1 MLFPYY
7 DNLKNRVKTNG
18 IRGVNANLYKNDTI
32 IKHNIR
38 FNPEIKIAE
47 DAIFNFDVISH
58 STAVMMCD
66 WDVGY
71 YRVSQG
77 SVMHKY
83 TPNILETNDKTIE
96 AYYSRVEKLIE
107 NDMDYKRAFVGMV
120 AECVF
125 RALKLY
131 FIHPNNTDSIR
142 ERVGKFKNWIQSNQL
157 VKDAIKDAELNYLPI
172 GKRQIMHALQHNQY
186 LLGGIGYDGYFIFEE
201 EESDINNIFVSIII
215 PVYKV
220 PEQYLRQCIESCINQ
235 TMREI
240 EIILVDDGSPD
251 DCGKICDEYAER
263 DARVLVIHKENGGL
277 AAARNT
283 GQDAAIG
290 ETLMFLD
297 GDDYLELDCCEIAY
311 SKLKDNDVELVM
323 FDQYVNYPNS
333 QMEQKSFNDGLGE
346 RLFVGEECRKLQA
359 RVLDFNGRIAM
370 AFMKLIR
377 LDYLRKYNIRHI
389 DELRQGAEG
398 FVVNIQLYEHLE
410 RAYYIDKPLLHYI
423 YNGQSISH
431 TASVKNNILIVR
443 CLEGIDEEVGSGRN
457 TMDVD

>member
-1 MLFPYY
+1 MLLEWFAIDLLFPYY
-7 DNLKNRVKTNG
+7 DNLINSVKTNG

-107 NDMDYKRAFVGMV
+107 NDMNYKRAFVGMV

-186 LLGGIGYDGYFIFEE
+186 LLGGVLGMMAIL
-201 EESDINNIFVSIII
+201 
-215 PVYKV
+215 
-220 PEQYLRQCIESCINQ
+220 YLKR
-235 TMREI
+235 
-240 EIILVDDGSPD
+240 
-251 DCGKICDEYAER
+251 K
-263 DARVLVIHKENGGL
+263 K
-277 AAARNT
+277 
-283 GQDAAIG
+283 AI
-290 ETLMFLD
+290 
-297 GDDYLELDCCEIAY
+297 
-311 SKLKDNDVELVM
+311 
-323 FDQYVNYPNS
+323 
-333 QMEQKSFNDGLGE
+333 
-346 RLFVGEECRKLQA
+346 
-359 RVLDFNGRIAM
+359 
-370 AFMKLIR
+370 
-377 LDYLRKYNIRHI
+377 
-389 DELRQGAEG
+389 
-398 FVVNIQLYEHLE
+398 
-410 RAYYIDKPLLHYI
+410 
-423 YNGQSISH
+423 
-431 TASVKNNILIVR
+431 
-443 CLEGIDEEVGSGRN
+443 
-457 TMDVD
+457 